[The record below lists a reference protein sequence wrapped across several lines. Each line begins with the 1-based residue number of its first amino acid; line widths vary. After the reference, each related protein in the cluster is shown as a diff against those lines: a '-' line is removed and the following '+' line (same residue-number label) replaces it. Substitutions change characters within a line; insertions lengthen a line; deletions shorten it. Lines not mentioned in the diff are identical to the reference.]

1 MEQALPKATPRPIRI
16 SIPARVEFEGERFTI
31 SEFTSNV
38 SEGGVFLLTEHM
50 VPPGTRGR
58 LTFRISQW
66 DPPFTV
72 EAEVVRVVAPERDD
86 QELQPGLGIRF
97 IQLEEPDRRR
107 IERLIE
113 GVCSGSV
120 IETIRRSIL
129 EVGRTLETELRHRPT
144 DQKLMLA
151 IGATGKEIEALIR
164 DGQPA
169 VMQRLLD
176 NPRLQVGHVR
186 RIVADPRMPVRVLLD
201 VQRQQ
206 RWFRDDEIRTSFCR
220 HPGAPF
226 ENVRTVLPTLSVA
239 GLRQIV
245 GGGTVAKRVRDLAR
259 EIVRRKGGQ
268 L

>member
-1 MEQALPKATPRPIRI
+1 MEQTIPKATPRPIRV

-31 SEFTSNV
+31 SEFTANV
-38 SEGGVFLLTEHM
+38 SEGGIFLLTEHM

-66 DPPFTV
+66 EQPFTV
-72 EAEVVRVVAPERDD
+72 EAEVVRVVPPERDD

-97 IQLEEPDRRR
+97 MELDEPDRLR

-129 EVGRTLETELRHRPT
+129 EAGRTLEVELRQRPT

-176 NPRLQVGHVR
+176 NPRLQVVHVR
-186 RIVADPRMPVRVLLD
+186 KVIADPRMPVRVLLD
-201 VQRQQ
+201 IQRQQ
-206 RWFRDDEIRTSFCR
+206 RWFRDEEIRTSFCR
-220 HPGAPF
+220 HPKAPF
-226 ENVRTVLPTLSVA
+226 ENVRTVMPTLSVG
-239 GLRQIV
+239 GLRKIMA
-245 GGGTVAKRVRDLAR
+245 GGTVIKRVRDLAK
-259 EIVRRKGGQ
+259 EIVRRKGQRG
-268 L
+268 